1 MNRGIEATR
10 GKTCGNGRLTHS
22 DCIAML
28 AADMPEPRQDFSSS
42 DRSEHPVSI
51 SHLVH
56 TLRLYLP
63 VIALGMAAVTI
74 AYIIIATAAYLL
86 TPSERV
92 VSQTFR
98 LDFKGADRGEY
109 PNGTKFS
116 APEIVSAP
124 ILLKVFNQN
133 NLGNYLSFADF
144 SRSMVVLESNRAIEA
159 LNRDY
164 QARLSDPK
172 LTQIDRE
179 RIQRE
184 YEGKLASISK
194 GQYALSY
201 IRKTR
206 GKDIP
211 DVLLRKTIN
220 DVLTEWAN
228 FVANEQHVLEYRV
241 AVLSPD
247 VVSAT
252 SVDGSNPVINID
264 MLRAKVQ
271 RVKHNI
277 EQIRALPAAD
287 LVRTEK
293 DAVSLSD
300 VSIRLDEIVRFRLE
314 PLANRAAAAR
324 LDDRAET
331 LRFLE
336 TQLSY
341 DQRQLE
347 VQQGITEANRKALA
361 LYLAGKS
368 APEASLL
375 SPGQTAAPS
384 TAAGAAPETVMP
396 QLSDSFIERVIQ
408 LATSQTDSL
417 YRQFLTDRYRDAS
430 LLVVPL
436 QEAVAY
442 HQSLLAFVRSG
453 ATGDQISREVV
464 DQQIAASREEV
475 RGMVLKMHEIYKAL
489 SRNLNPSTE
498 LISLTGVPTTR
509 VVRAISI
516 RQLAMYGILT
526 AFLALPLLIFLSL
539 LHNRV
544 REEDEADE
552 VVHGEPAERTA

>member
-552 VVHGEPAERTA
+552 VVHGETAERTA